1 MHHLKQSQQHRNGC
15 ALNVISALQAFTRGI
30 LCNWLVCLAVWQAN
44 AAQTLGG
51 KFIVSL
57 TQV

>member
-1 MHHLKQSQQHRNGC
+1 M
-15 ALNVISALQAFTRGI
+15 SALQAFTRGI

-51 KFIVSL
+51 KFIVSC
-57 TQV
+57 TQVVDKITASKLAMR